1 MQYWTD
7 EHRVLNLES
16 TYDSTG
22 SASAAECVCAVGFG
36 WHVFDDRQACPAGWT
51 AAECLF
57 AGYLPPGVA
66 QGEAHCALCP
76 SGTFKTWVGSDECAA
91 VPANTVQALEVGVGY
106 TTWECAKGF
115 TLVGSACEPC
125 AAHTYK
131 DTAGNGT
138 CADCWPNSH
147 GAYAVQCASLIELN
161 RAQLDKVDLG
171 PITWNIGDNGG
182 FTAVTKVKFEGDPA
196 DGHWPR

>member
-1 MQYWTD
+1 M
-7 EHRVLNLES
+7 
-16 TYDSTG
+16 
-22 SASAAECVCAVGFG
+22 
-36 WHVFDDRQACPAGWT
+36 
-51 AAECLF
+51 
-57 AGYLPPGVA
+57 A

-147 GAYAVQCASLIELN
+147 GAYAVQCVSLIELN
-161 RAQLDKVDLG
+161 RAQLDNVDLG
-171 PITWNIGDNGG
+171 AITWNIGDNGG